1 MNGGDTHVHLREE
14 DSENIIVDVKHGVIW
29 DGTREVRCSR
39 DLSQKC
45 SLFCPLVCYNDDEVT
60 FYCGGESVT
69 YDCEVVK

>member
-14 DSENIIVDVKHGVIW
+14 DSGNVIVDVKHGVIW
-29 DGTREVRCSR
+29 DGTHEVRCSR

-45 SLFCPLVCYNDDEVT
+45 SLFCPLVCYCDDEVT

-69 YDCEVVK
+69 YGCEVVK